1 MNQSLKIKNYKKITI
16 INTAFIGDIA
26 LSIYLAE
33 IIKINHPNSQI
44 LFVTNPKAVSLLKI
58 IKSIDEILVFDKRK
72 QQKGIKGILQV
83 SKQIKDFGAEVILSP
98 HRSARSSLI
107 TYLARPAIS
116 ISYNISALKFLYTNK
131 VQYRYY
137 QHEIERNLELL
148 KPFEDIE
155 LPNSLP
161 KINIEIATDISD
173 KLKPLFSSNNHNEKS
188 LICFAPGSIWKTKEW
203 GTKKFIKLANLLTQH
218 NCRIFLLGG
227 KEDVQQCKQI
237 SSETQAINLAGKT
250 NLAETIYILS
260 KSALLVTNDSSP
272 THLATLVDCP
282 CITIYGPTIPE
293 FGFTPRSSRN
303 AIIQVEELSCKPC
316 SIHGYQ
322 KCPLTHHKC
331 MELITPEEVYRKV
344 LEFI

>member
-1 MNQSLKIKNYKKITI
+1 MKIKNYKKIAI

-26 LSIYLAE
+26 LSVYLAE
-33 IIKINHPNSQI
+33 TIKINHPSSQI
-44 LFVTNPKAVSLLKI
+44 LFVANPRAVSLLKI

-72 QQKGIKGILQV
+72 QQKGVKGILQV
-83 SKQIKDFGAEVILSP
+83 SEQIKDFGAEIILSP
-98 HRSARSSLI
+98 HRSARSAII
-107 TYLARPAIS
+107 TYLARPTIS
-116 ISYNISALKFLYTNK
+116 ISYNASALKFLYTNR
-131 VQYRYY
+131 VQYKYH

-148 KPFEDIE
+148 KPFEDVE

-161 KINIEIATDISD
+161 KINIEIPTGVSN
-173 KLKPLFSSNNHNEKS
+173 KFKPLFSSNNNNERS
-188 LICFAPGSIWKTKEW
+188 VVCFAPGSIWKTKEW
-203 GTKKFIKLANLLTQH
+203 GIQKFVKLANLLQPH
-218 NCRIFLLGG
+218 NCEILLLGG
-227 KEDVQQCKQI
+227 EDDTELCEQI
-237 SSETQAINLAGKT
+237 SSATQATNLAGKT
-250 NLAETIYILS
+250 ELAETIYILS

-303 AIIQVEELSCKPC
+303 AIIQVEGLSCKPC

-331 MELITPEEVYRKV
+331 MELITAEEVYRKV

>member
-1 MNQSLKIKNYKKITI
+1 MNQNLKIKNYKKIAI
-16 INTAFIGDIA
+16 INTAFIGDVA
-26 LSIYLAE
+26 LSVYIAE
-33 IIKINHPNSQI
+33 TIKINHPNSQI
-44 LFVTNPKAVSLLKI
+44 LFVTNPRAVSLLTI
-58 IKSIDEILVFDKRK
+58 IKSIDKILVFDKRK

-83 SKQIKDFGAEVILSP
+83 SKQIKDFGAEIILSP

-107 TYLARPAIS
+107 TRLAKPTIS
-116 ISYNISALKFLYTNK
+116 VSYNVSALKFLYTNK
-131 VQYRYY
+131 VQYKYW

-155 LPNSLP
+155 LPKSLP
-161 KINIEIATDISD
+161 KINIEVPMDISN
-173 KLKPLFSSNNHNEKS
+173 KHNSLFSNIPNDAEKT
-188 LICFAPGSIWKTKEW
+188 ICFAPGSIWKTKEW
-203 GTKKFIKLANLLTQH
+203 GVQKFIELANLLKPH
-218 NCRIFLLGG
+218 NCRILLLGG
-227 KEDVQQCKQI
+227 EDDAQLCAKV
-237 SSETQAINLAGKT
+237 SSATQAINLAGKT

-293 FGFTPRSSRN
+293 FGFAPRSSRN
-303 AIIQVEELSCKPC
+303 AIIQVEGLSCKPC

-322 KCPLTHHKC
+322 KCPLIHHKC
-331 MELITPEEVYRKV
+331 MDLITPEEVYHKV

>member
-1 MNQSLKIKNYKKITI
+1 LKIKNYKKIAI
-16 INTAFIGDIA
+16 INTAFIGDVA
-26 LSIYLAE
+26 LSVYLAE
-33 IIKINHPNSQI
+33 TIKINHPNSQI
-44 LFVTNPKAVSLLKI
+44 LFVTNPRAVSLLKI

-72 QQKGIKGILQV
+72 EQKGLKGILQV
-83 SKQIKDFGAEVILSP
+83 SKQIKDFGAEIILSP

-107 TYLARPAIS
+107 ARLSRPTIS
-116 ISYNISALKFLYTNK
+116 ISYNVSALKFLYTNK
-131 VQYRYY
+131 VQYKHY

-148 KPFEDIE
+148 KPFDDIE

-161 KINIEIATDISD
+161 KINIEVPTEVSN
-173 KLKPLFSSNNHNEKS
+173 KFNPLFASNNNNEKS
-188 LICFAPGSIWKTKEW
+188 VVCFAPGSIWKTKEW
-203 GTKKFIKLANLLTQH
+203 GTRKFIELANLLKQH
-218 NCRIFLLGG
+218 SCRILLIGG
-227 KEDVQQCKQI
+227 EDDVEQCEKI

-250 NLAETIYILS
+250 NLAETVYILS

-293 FGFTPRSSRN
+293 FGFAPRSSRS
-303 AIIQVEELSCKPC
+303 AIIQVEVLSCKPC

-322 KCPLTHHKC
+322 KCPLIHHKC
-331 MELITPEEVYRKV
+331 MDLITSEEVYRKV